1 MKRVWKALI
10 GVTLVLAV
18 AVPAL
23 CQSLDAVSKK
33 EAARRKAIKTPSK
46 VYTNDDLRGATSG
59 SSIPAPAGSS
69 AQPQPAVPPTA
80 AAQEPAA
87 RKDPKVDDPTKTE
100 AYWRGRITEAQQGL
114 TRAQIFQE
122 ALQSRINALSTDFVN
137 RDDPVQ
143 RSRIAADRQKALA
156 ELDRVRQEIQQYQKA
171 IVDIQEEARR
181 AGVPP
186 GWLR

>member
-33 EAARRKAIKTPSK
+33 EAARRKAVKTPSK

-80 AAQEPAA
+80 AAHEAA
-87 RKDPKVDDPTKTE
+87 APEGTKNEETPTTTP
-100 AYWRGRITEAQQGL
+100 R
-114 TRAQIFQE
+114 
-122 ALQSRINALSTDFVN
+122 
-137 RDDPVQ
+137 
-143 RSRIAADRQKALA
+143 
-156 ELDRVRQEIQQYQKA
+156 
-171 IVDIQEEARR
+171 
-181 AGVPP
+181 
-186 GWLR
+186 